1 MELNADGTHAG
12 VMSLDQG
19 TFTITAGNA
28 LGASSRAV
36 NYYYDRVSLTFDGNL
51 TVGTPIDGTY
61 LSAQNTSAGG
71 LKVTAGSDVVFAG
84 RIYNYTRMWV
94 NVGAGGTV
102 TSSRPATL
110 TLLCSQNG
118 MSQDNDFG
126 GENRADSAAFA
137 GQVSVK
143 KQGSYQ
149 HTLAAT
155 SSSTGT
161 LKVTAGTLTLSGS
174 WANCTNL
181 VAAGGTFA
189 VKNVNAFGD
198 NLRAPGESPKV
209 EVDVTSGASLVL
221 DYTGCIDC
229 AAFRVGGVKLYGT
242 FGAPGSGADNEY
254 AWISGTGLM
263 RVLPKGTT
271 IIFR

>member
-1 MELNADGTHAG
+1 MLGWGSATASAYYVCNDSDSFVLEEVRFEGNKSISMNQGKIVLRAGGAQTWNIGTNNTMKFNAPIGGDEALTITGGGAVELNADGTHAG

-94 NVGAGGTV
+94 NVGAGGT
-102 TSSRPATL
+102 
-110 TLLCSQNG
+110 
-118 MSQDNDFG
+118 
-126 GENRADSAAFA
+126 
-137 GQVSVK
+137 
-143 KQGSYQ
+143 
-149 HTLAAT
+149 
-155 SSSTGT
+155 
-161 LKVTAGTLTLSGS
+161 
-174 WANCTNL
+174 
-181 VAAGGTFA
+181 
-189 VKNVNAFGD
+189 
-198 NLRAPGESPKV
+198 
-209 EVDVTSGASLVL
+209 
-221 DYTGCIDC
+221 
-229 AAFRVGGVKLYGT
+229 KLYGT
-242 FGAPGSGADNEY
+242 FGAPGSGADNQY
-254 AWISGTGLM
+254 SWISGTGLM